1 MSSMSSHR
9 KIRPD
14 TSLDRTSTGTSA
26 RTSGGAITP
35 MHSAAALLA
44 AALFAACDATLA
56 GVDPDSDA
64 PAPRAATAQPQP
76 VFASYADA
84 LAAWRKPEDVSAWI
98 GARFAYDGNR
108 ALLLSE
114 SERAV
119 GRAPAIYE
127 PSEFYSRPI
136 GICVDLSR
144 FAVETLRLLAPELNP
159 RYLMVEFS
167 PTLRTGKVLRRHWLA
182 SYERDGGHYFF
193 ADSKVPG
200 QISGPYAS
208 VQAFISEYAAVRQR
222 QVLGFRQQ
230 DSYRRQPKSQQRR
243 KSGDAQALAQFERQ
257 ASQETSIAPNDP

>member
-1 MSSMSSHR
+1 
-9 KIRPD
+9 
-14 TSLDRTSTGTSA
+14 
-26 RTSGGAITP
+26 
-35 MHSAAALLA
+35 MHSTVALLA
-44 AALFAACDATLA
+44 AAFFVACDVSLA
-56 GVDPDSDA
+56 GVDPVSDA

-84 LAAWRKPEDVSAWI
+84 LAAWREPEDVNAWI
-98 GARFAYDGNR
+98 GARFAYDSHR

-119 GRAPAIYE
+119 GKAPAIYE

-144 FAVETLRLLAPELNP
+144 FAVETLRALAPELNP

-167 PTLRTGKVLRRHWLA
+167 PMLRKGQVLRRHWLA

-222 QVLGFRQQ
+222 QVLGFRLQ
-230 DSYRRQPKSQQRR
+230 DSYRRQPRSQQRR
-243 KSGDAQALAQFERQ
+243 KSADAQALARSEPQ
-257 ASQETSIAPNDP
+257 ASQETSSAPNDP